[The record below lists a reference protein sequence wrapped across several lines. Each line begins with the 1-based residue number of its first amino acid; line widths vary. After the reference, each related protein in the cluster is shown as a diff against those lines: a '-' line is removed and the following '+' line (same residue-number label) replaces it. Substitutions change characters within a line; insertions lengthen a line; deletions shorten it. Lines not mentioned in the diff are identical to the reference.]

1 MFLSYPDNFETVRK
15 SFGKFRTVSTGNV
28 WTKTFQT
35 RKNVSGRMLPC
46 YLCFFR
52 LWLTANSEWSE
63 FLSLSKWSVCWK
75 VISAIRGNTPTD
87 WAFWDWLYRTVMSPK
102 AELAFQLCLF
112 PYFHLR
118 NNEIYSLL
126 CGTTLLWGEEGYL
139 DCTPCAQ
146 TIFPPIFIPDGLKRK
161 I

>member
-1 MFLSYPDNFETVRK
+1 MSISCPHRIGTIKQAILLHAQNLSR
-15 SFGKFRTVSTGNV
+15 RA
-28 WTKTFQT
+28 KTFRVACSNAT
-35 RKNVSGRMLPC
+35 LLPR
-46 YLCFFR
+46 FFLPLVNCKLR
-52 LWLTANSEWSE
+52 VIRIPVAEQ
-63 FLSLSKWSVCWK
+63 
-75 VISAIRGNTPTD
+75 VISMLKSDLRNPSKYSNWLG
-87 WAFWDWLYRTVMSPK
+87 FLYRRVMSPK
-102 AELAFQLCLF
+102 AVLAAVQLCLF

-126 CGTTLLWGEEGYL
+126 YGTTLLWAEEGYL